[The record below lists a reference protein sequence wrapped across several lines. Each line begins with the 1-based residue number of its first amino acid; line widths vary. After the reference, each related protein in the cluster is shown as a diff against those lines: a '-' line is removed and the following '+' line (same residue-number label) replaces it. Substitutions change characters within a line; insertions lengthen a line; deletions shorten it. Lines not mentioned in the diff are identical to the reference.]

1 MNLPV
6 DIPLRN
12 NGSIDV
18 LDILKTAVHD
28 FDQGTIALGSSRSYK
43 SSNHIY
49 VNSEHFIKV
58 LQENTY
64 DAEMYRILANW
75 LRRFHGFEITNQ

>member
-1 MNLPV
+1 MDLPV

-12 NGSIDV
+12 DGSIDV
-18 LDILKTAVHD
+18 LDILKIAVRD

-58 LQENTY
+58 PRESTY
-64 DAEMYRILANW
+64 DAEMYRVLLAKKVPW
-75 LRRFHGFEITNQ
+75 F